1 MIVVINYSIKR
12 LNEVNLNT
20 YGTAMRIIK
29 YNNAHDIMVEFDDE
43 YKFKVKTTYSSFSR
57 GEVKN
62 PYDKTVFGV
71 GYYGNGKYVSKVDGK
86 HTLAY
91 KKWRA
96 MIVRCYSEKYIFEHP
111 TYKDCTVC
119 NEWHNFQNFAE
130 WFENNYYEIPG
141 EIMDLDK
148 DILVEGNKVY
158 SPDTCV
164 IIPQFLN
171 KIFNHTKNKKS
182 GLPLGVK
189 KNSVNRYTAYC
200 SQGRGNE
207 IFCGT
212 YNTPE
217 DAFYLGYLPMK
228 KKLAKEKID
237 SYKEYLPQKLYD
249 RLINYEIK
257 MH

>member
-1 MIVVINYSIKR
+1 MINYREER

-20 YGTAMRIIK
+20 YGTAMKIIK
-29 YNNAHDIMVEFDDE
+29 YNNANDIIVEFDDE
-43 YKFKVKTTYSSFSR
+43 YKSKVKTSYSSFSK

-62 PYDKTVFGV
+62 PYDKSVFGV
-71 GYYGNGKYVSKVDGK
+71 GYYGEGKYVSKVNGK
-86 HTLAY
+86 HTLSY

-96 MIVRCYSEKYIFEHP
+96 MIVRCYSEKYIAEHP
-111 TYKDCTVC
+111 TYKDCIVC
-119 NEWHNFQNFAE
+119 DEWHNYQNFAK

-148 DILVEGNKVY
+148 DIMIIENKIY

-164 IIPQFLN
+164 IIPQSLN
-171 KIFNHTKNKKS
+171 KIYNHTKNKKS
-182 GLPLGVK
+182 GLPVGVK
-189 KNSVNRYTAYC
+189 KCRGSRYAACC

-207 IFCGT
+207 IFCGN
-212 YNTPE
+212 YDTPE

-237 SYKEYLPQKLYD
+237 SYKEYLPKKLYD
-249 RLINYEIK
+249 RLINYDIK
-257 MH
+257 MY

>member
-1 MIVVINYSIKR
+1 MVSSMMNINLKLKQHI
-12 LNEVNLNT
+12 LAFL
-20 YGTAMRIIK
+20 
-29 YNNAHDIMVEFDDE
+29 
-43 YKFKVKTTYSSFSR
+43 
-57 GEVKN
+57 EVKLKIHMIKL
-62 PYDKTVFGV
+62 YLGL
-71 GYYGNGKYVSKVDGK
+71 GYYGNGRYVSKLDGK

-96 MIVRCYSEKYIFEHP
+96 MIVRCYSEKYIFAEHP

-119 NEWHNFQNFAE
+119 NQWHNFQNFAE

-212 YNTPE
+212 
-217 DAFYLGYLPMK
+217 
-228 KKLAKEKID
+228 
-237 SYKEYLPQKLYD
+237 
-249 RLINYEIK
+249 
-257 MH
+257 